1 MILHMRQF
9 IALALALSLVFV
21 MTGGLMAAQG
31 SGPSEPQP
39 MVMAEAVGCPA
50 CHLSETAMSCAQLHC
65 ALPVAELSAFD
76 PRTAGGGVVF
86 ADPVRLLPQIS
97 HRPNP
102 RPA

>member
-1 MILHMRQF
+1 MILRMRQIMAF
-9 IALALALSLVFV
+9 ALALSLVFV
-21 MTGGLMAAQG
+21 MATGMMAAKD
-31 SGPSEPQP
+31 SDPVEPQP

-86 ADPVRLLPQIS
+86 ADPARLLPQIS